1 MFYLRA
7 EEDPGQLMHR
17 AEDGRQEEEK
27 VNLPLVRSKLA
38 NLVEDVIEEDT
49 RPLVLS
55 GSSILVQLGSMLL
68 NIFAVT
74 YDAKTKG

>member
-7 EEDPGQLMHR
+7 EEDPGQLMNR

-49 RPLVLS
+49 RPLVLT